1 MKFWVLAFSLFMF
14 GCGNGES
21 GSSEDT
27 AAADAV
33 EDNAASIGGAAAEAL
48 NEAQA
53 AAEAAGDAIE
63 DSKKEID
70 EELQKAEDAVND

>member
-1 MKFWVLAFSLFMF
+1 MKYWVLAFSLFMF
-14 GCGNGES
+14 GCGDGES
-21 GSSEDT
+21 GGSQDT

-33 EDNAASIGGAAAEAL
+33 EESTASIGEAAAEAL
-48 NEAQA
+48 NDAQS